1 MKEHNGHWYET
12 FDDWHPVIIRNKGN
26 FMEDQILRGAWL
38 SQHCPDAGGD
48 YDAWACPDESVQDPK
63 HRSIYF
69 FRDPKVATLFALRW
83 S

>member
-12 FDDWHPVIIRNKGN
+12 FDNWHPVVIRNKGN
-26 FMEDQILRGAWL
+26 FMQDHILRGAWL
-38 SQHCPDAGGD
+38 SEHCPDASGD
-48 YDAWACPDESVQDPK
+48 YDAWAYPDDDFQDPK

-69 FRDPKVATLFALRW
+69 FREERVALMFALRW

>member
-1 MKEHNGHWYET
+1 MKLHLGHHYET
-12 FDDWHPVIIRNKGN
+12 VEDWHPVIIKNKGN
-26 FMEDQILRGAWL
+26 FMEDHILRGAWL
-38 SQHCPDAGGD
+38 SQHCPDGNGD
-48 YDAWACPDESVQDPK
+48 YDAWAYDNDSVQDPK